1 MAKKM
6 GFANEC
12 LKEATELIINLY
24 NLFIKVD
31 GSLLEIN
38 PMAEN
43 VDGQGLFYFFGLGRG
58 KQ

>member
-1 MAKKM
+1 MAEKM
-6 GFANEC
+6 GFTNEC
-12 LKEATELIINLY
+12 LKEATELIVNLY

-43 VDGQGLFYFFGLGRG
+43 VDGQGFLFDNF
-58 KQ
+58 